1 MKSKI
6 ELKQMSKG
14 QLTTKLIDLKRD
26 LMKLNTQ
33 RSTKTVPENPG
44 NIKRIRRNIA
54 RILTFM
60 KNKPMEVKTKT
71 NG

>member
-6 ELKQMSKG
+6 ELKQMNKE
-14 QLTTKLIDLKRD
+14 QLTTKLVDLRKD

-60 KNKPMEVKTKT
+60 KNKPTEVKAKK
-71 NG
+71 

>member
-6 ELKQMSKG
+6 ELKQMNKD
-14 QLTTKLIDLKRD
+14 QLSVKLTELKKD

-60 KNKPMEVKTKT
+60 KNKPMEARTKTK
-71 NG
+71 